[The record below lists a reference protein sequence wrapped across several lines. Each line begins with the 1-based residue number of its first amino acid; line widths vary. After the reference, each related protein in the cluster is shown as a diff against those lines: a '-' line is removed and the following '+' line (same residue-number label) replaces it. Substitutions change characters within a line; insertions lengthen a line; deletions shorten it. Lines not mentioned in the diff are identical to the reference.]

1 MRPAIEVEKVGRVFT
16 ASGRRIVALDE
27 VSFTVGQGQ
36 IVGLLGENG
45 AGKTTLTKILSTLL
59 LPTAGT
65 ARVLGVDVVADPRA
79 VRACQSVILG
89 GDRGL
94 YNQLSAR
101 ENLRFFGMLDGLPR
115 RRVLAAL
122 DDALGRAGLG
132 EAADRKVGTYSKG
145 MRQRLHIAIGM
156 LSEPAVLLLDEPT
169 VGLDPVEAD
178 RLRGAVRELRERGVT
193 ILLTSHYL
201 LDIGELADRVV
212 ILEHGRVSHDL
223 TVAEFSASLG
233 FVATVV
239 VRGPGTMPAPQRWDA
254 MAGARVTAQ
263 TETDGGWQVALQV
276 ERWSPDV
283 FADLGRALQDVRIES
298 TEVLPARLEDVFIHL
313 QSRVAA

>member
-1 MRPAIEVEKVGRVFT
+1 MVRPAIEVEQVGRVFT
-16 ASGRRIVALDE
+16 ASGRRITALDR
-27 VSFTVGQGQ
+27 VSFTVEQGQ

-65 ARVLGVDVVADPRA
+65 ARILGVDVVDDPRT
-79 VRACQSVILG
+79 VRASQSVILG

-101 ENLRFFGMLDGLPR
+101 ENLRFFGMLDGLSR
-115 RRVLAAL
+115 RKVVAGL
-122 DDALGRAGLG
+122 DDALDRAGLG
-132 EAADRKVGTYSKG
+132 EAADRKVGTFSKG

-178 RLRGAVRELRERGVT
+178 RLRGAVRELRGRGVS

-201 LDIGELADRVV
+201 LDIEELADRVV
-212 ILEHGRVSHDL
+212 VLEHGRVSHDL

-239 VRGPGTMPAPQRWDA
+239 VRGSGAMPAAQRWDA
-254 MAGARVTAQ
+254 MAGARMKA
-263 TETDGGWQVALQV
+263 EPEADGGWRIAVQL
-276 ERWSPDV
+276 ERWSPSV
-283 FADLGRALQDVRIES
+283 FADLGRALQDARIES
-298 TEVLPARLEDVFIHL
+298 TEVVPARLEDAFIHL
-313 QSRVAA
+313 QREAA

>member
-1 MRPAIEVEKVGRVFT
+1 MRPAIEVEQVGRVFT
-16 ASGRRIVALDE
+16 ASGRRIVALDG
-27 VSFTVGQGQ
+27 VSFTVGAGQ

-59 LPTAGT
+59 LPSTGT
-65 ARVLGVDVVADPRA
+65 ARILGVDVVDEPRT
-79 VRACQSVILG
+79 VRASQSVILG

-122 DDALGRAGLG
+122 DGALDRVGLG

-156 LSEPAVLLLDEPT
+156 LSEPRVLLLDEPT

-178 RLRGAVRELRERGVT
+178 RLRGSVRDLRDRGVT

-201 LDIGELADRVV
+201 LDIAELADRVL
-212 ILEHGRVSHDL
+212 ILEHGRISHDM
-223 TVAEFSASLG
+223 TVPEFSASLG
-233 FVATVV
+233 FVATVT
-239 VRGPGTMPAPQRWDA
+239 VRGSGAPPGADRWDA
-254 MAGARVTAQ
+254 MAGAQVRIE
-263 TETDGGWQVALQV
+263 TETDGWRIALRL
-276 ERWSPDV
+276 ERWSPNV
-283 FADLGRALQDVRIES
+283 FAELGHALRDVRIES
-298 TEVLPARLEDVFIHL
+298 TEVVPARLEDVFIHL
-313 QSRVAA
+313 QSEGTP